1 MHRIVLVT
9 ILSVLLVVSAAMGQD
24 VSTSP
29 QQPAPP
35 PAPDTNQPPQ
45 QQPASQAQVPPAS
58 PQTQAPVAFG
68 KPTLEDGTPVK
79 LRLTRNVSSADAR
92 VGDTVDFEV
101 LEEVRVADLLVV
113 PKGGVAW
120 ASITEAQAKRRMA
133 RGGKLA
139 VNIDSVRLV
148 DGEKVALRTV
158 KEGKGGGHTGA
169 MTGAMIGTAIVFFPA
184 APLFLFMH
192 GKDITIPKGTEIT
205 AYINGNVS
213 LDLAKFAPP
222 KMPEVVPASASAT
235 QATVQIDSNPTG
247 ADIEVDGAFTG
258 NTPSSVGMSAGEHAI
273 KITKAGYQAWERKVR
288 ISNGSVKITAE
299 LEKQEVAP
307 PASESK

>member
-1 MHRIVLVT
+1 MKKA
-9 ILSVLLVVSAAMGQD
+9 SAVLLLLLVLSSVMAFVQQVAP
-24 VSTSP
+24 TS
-29 QQPAPP
+29 
-35 PAPDTNQPPQ
+35 DTNLPPQ
-45 QQPASQAQVPPAS
+45 QQPVSQE
-58 PQTQAPVAFG
+58 QAPPPGPAVQVQVASLG
-68 KPTLEDGTPVK
+68 KPILEDGTPVK

>member
-1 MHRIVLVT
+1 
-9 ILSVLLVVSAAMGQD
+9 
-24 VSTSP
+24 
-29 QQPAPP
+29 
-35 PAPDTNQPPQ
+35 
-45 QQPASQAQVPPAS
+45 
-58 PQTQAPVAFG
+58 
-68 KPTLEDGTPVK
+68 
-79 LRLTRNVSSADAR
+79 
-92 VGDTVDFEV
+92 
-101 LEEVRVADLLVV
+101 
-113 PKGGVAW
+113 
-120 ASITEAQAKRRMA
+120 MA

-148 DGEKVALRTV
+148 DGEKVALRAV

-169 MTGAMIGTAIVFFPA
+169 MTGAMVGTAIVFFPA

-205 AYINGNVS
+205 AYISGNVP

-235 QATVQIDSNPTG
+235 QATVQIDSNPAG
-247 ADIEVDGAFTG
+247 ADIELDGAFAG
-258 NTPSSVGMSAGEHAI
+258 NTPSSVGVPAGEHTI
-273 KITKAGYQAWERKVR
+273 KITKAGYKAWERKVR
-288 ISNGSVKITAE
+288 ISNGSVKIAAE

>member
-1 MHRIVLVT
+1 MRRSVVAF
-9 ILSVLLVVSAAMGQD
+9 LSVLLVVTAAMGQEG
-24 VSTSP
+24 TPRP
-29 QQPAPP
+29 QQPTPP
-35 PAPDTNQPPQ
+35 PAPDTNQTPQ
-45 QQPASQAQVPPAS
+45 QQPPSQAQAPPAS
-58 PQTQAPVAFG
+58 REAQAPVAAPG
-68 KPTLEDGTPVK
+68 KPVLEDGTPVK

-101 LEEVRVADLLVV
+101 LEEVRAGDLLVI

-148 DGEKVALRTV
+148 DGEKVALRAV

-169 MTGAMIGTAIVFFPA
+169 MTGAMVGTAIVFFPA

-205 AYINGNVS
+205 AYINGNVP

-235 QATVQIDSNPTG
+235 QATVQIDSNPAG
-247 ADIEVDGAFTG
+247 ADIELDGAFAG
-258 NTPSSVGMSAGEHAI
+258 NTPSSVGVPAGEHAI
-273 KITKAGYQAWERKVR
+273 KITKAGYKAWERKVR
-288 ISNGSVKITAE
+288 ISNGSVKIAAE